1 MSTIRINEKNR
12 TIELMS
18 KKFATAASKYGTPE
32 YMDLQAARR
41 DYPNYKVVVKSTSRT
56 NSGFKGLTYEYM
68 EKYIKSHGTEAEK
81 TEKFNA
87 YKNIRLDVKCL
98 ASATA
103 YREVKKWFLEQY
115 PEVAEYGE
123 KKPTANK
130 SVENESTEITLA
142 EKKSA

>member
-18 KKFATAASKYGTPE
+18 KKFAAAASKYGTAE

-41 DYPNYKVVVKSTSRT
+41 DYPSYKVVVKNTSRT

-68 EKYIKSHGTEAEK
+68 EKYIKSHGTKEEK
-81 TEKFNA
+81 TEKLNA
-87 YKNIRLDVKCL
+87 YNNKRLNVECL
-98 ASATA
+98 ASAAA

-115 PEVAEYGE
+115 PEIAAFGE
-123 KKPTANK
+123 KKA
-130 SVENESTEITLA
+130 A
-142 EKKSA
+142 

>member
-18 KKFATAASKYGTPE
+18 KKFATAASKYGTTE

-41 DYPNYKVVVKSTSRT
+41 DYPNYKVVVKNTSRT
-56 NSGFKGLTYEYM
+56 NSSFKGLTYDYM
-68 EKYIKSHGTEAEK
+68 EKYIKSHGTEEEQ

-87 YKNIRLDVKCL
+87 YKNKRLNVDCL
-98 ASATA
+98 SSATA
-103 YREVKKWFLEQY
+103 YREVKEWFLEQY
-115 PEVAEYGE
+115 PEVAEFRE
-123 KKPTANK
+123 KK
-130 SVENESTEITLA
+130 SVENKTTEITLD